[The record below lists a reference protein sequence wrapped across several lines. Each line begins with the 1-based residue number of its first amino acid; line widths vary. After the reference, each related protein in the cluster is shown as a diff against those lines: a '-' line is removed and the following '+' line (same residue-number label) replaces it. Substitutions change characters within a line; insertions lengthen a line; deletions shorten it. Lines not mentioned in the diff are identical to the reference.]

1 MPPTS
6 SHPTAKEHGMVQDLM
21 QPTLLMK
28 VMEIYITVH
37 EDDVFMLG
45 KEQSLRDYVKH
56 LQSKGH

>member
-1 MPPTS
+1 
-6 SHPTAKEHGMVQDLM
+6 MVQDLM